1 MRASPPGWPV
11 AHLDAGRDGR
21 LAAKELETFMAVYT
35 DVTAEDLGRFLAGYD
50 IGELLSYKGIA
61 EGVENSNFLVH
72 AGRGHYIL
80 TLYERR
86 VAERD
91 LPFFLGLMEHLAS
104 RGITCPQPVKNRE
117 GRVLGQL
124 AGRPAAIVTFLDGM
138 WIRRP
143 SAAYCAALG
152 EALARLHLAG
162 ADFPMR
168 RDNALSV
175 AGWRQLYATCGRRA
189 DDVQGGL
196 TTLLAAELGWLEGAW
211 PQGLPQG
218 VIHADLFPDNVFFL
232 GDKLSG
238 LIDFYFAC
246 TDMLVYDVAICLNA
260 WCFEPDHSYNV
271 TKGRALLSSYART
284 RPLSPQEWDK
294 LPLLSRGAA
303 VRFLLTRLVDWLNV
317 PKGALVRPKDPLEYV
332 RKLRFH
338 QSVSSIR
345 DYGVLA

>member
-1 MRASPPGWPV
+1 
-11 AHLDAGRDGR
+11 
-21 LAAKELETFMAVYT
+21 MAVYT
-35 DVTAEDLGRFLAGYD
+35 DVAAEDLSLFLAGYD
-50 IGELLSYKGIA
+50 IGALLSYKGIA

-72 AGRGHYIL
+72 TERGHFIL

-104 RGITCPQPVKNRE
+104 GGINCPQPVKNRA
-117 GRVLGQL
+117 GKVLGKL
-124 AGRPAAIVTFLDGM
+124 AGRPAAIVTFLEGM

-143 SAAYCAALG
+143 SAAHCGALG
-152 EALARLHLAG
+152 QALARLHLAG

-175 AGWRQLYATCGRRA
+175 AAWRQLYEGCRERA
-189 DDVQGGL
+189 HKVDRNL
-196 TTLLAAELGWLEGAW
+196 ETLVGAEL
-211 PQGLPQG
+211 QGLERTWPRGLPEG

-246 TDMLVYDVAICLNA
+246 TDTLVYDVAICLNA
-260 WCFEPDHSYNV
+260 WCFETDHSFNV
-271 TKGRALLSSYART
+271 TKGRALLANYAKT
-284 RPLSPQEWDK
+284 RPLSHKEWEK
-294 LPLLSRGAA
+294 LPLFARGAA
-303 VRFLLTRLVDWLNV
+303 LRFLLTRLVDWLDV
-317 PKGALVRPKDPLEYV
+317 PAGALVRPKDPREYG

-338 QSVSSIR
+338 QKVKSAG
-345 DYGVLA
+345 DYGASEP